1 MPWVSGRGLSILTVV
16 DGFTRECPAL
26 EVGISLGS
34 RRVTRVLER
43 VIAERGA
50 PQTLRCDNGPEFTSR
65 HIIGWCEQRGIR
77 LVHIE
82 PGTPMQNG
90 YVESFNGRFRDEC
103 LNANWFL
110 HIGDAKQKIEQ
121 WRMEYNEERPHS
133 SLAYSTPREYAE
145 ACSELTSRM
154 NAIPP
159 SRPPVVASRTAV
171 LAGKGSPVAAP

>member
-1 MPWVSGRGLSILTVV
+1 MPWVNRRGFRILTVV

-26 EVGISLGS
+26 EVGIRLGS

-65 HIIGWCEQRGIR
+65 HLYGSSEERGTR
-77 LVHIE
+77 LVHIG
-82 PGTPMQNG
+82 PGTAVQNG

-103 LNANWFL
+103 LNANCFL

-121 WRMEYNEERPHS
+121 WRMEYNEERSHS

-145 ACSELTSRM
+145 ACSDSGGRM
-154 NAIPP
+154 
-159 SRPPVVASRTAV
+159 
-171 LAGKGSPVAAP
+171 AGRGSMEADFQIKTGREKRGRSAAP